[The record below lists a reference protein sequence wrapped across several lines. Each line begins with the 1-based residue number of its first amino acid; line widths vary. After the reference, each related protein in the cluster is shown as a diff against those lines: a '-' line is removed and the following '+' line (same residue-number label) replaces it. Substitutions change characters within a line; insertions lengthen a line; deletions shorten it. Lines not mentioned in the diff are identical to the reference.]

1 MYRLPACCFLL
12 IAFFSCSHPQTET
25 GTDSTTDLQDRNEI
39 VRQFIYGL
47 WSLDSGNLLTN
58 EGFLF
63 SADGRLDFIASEF
76 SGTWE
81 LPSTDTMLIKWAD
94 YNEEKITTYR
104 IDSLSDSRMFLSD
117 GKKNLKLRRVPFGV
131 NKTETVL
138 NGFAG
143 TLTSGETKDYDITL
157 PSVKKIRIR
166 LKSENVKIKF
176 SMYDGTKE
184 IASNIQDWTGIVI
197 RGGKYK
203 VSVILPHERISES
216 VDFDLKVMSY

>member
-1 MYRLPACCFLL
+1 MFRLPACCFLL

-25 GTDSTTDLQDRNEI
+25 ISDKTTDLQDTNEI

-63 SADGRLDFIASEF
+63 GADGRLDFIASEF

-81 LPSTDTMLIKWAD
+81 LTASDTMLIKWAD
-94 YNEEKITTYR
+94 YNTEKITTYK
-104 IDSLSDSRMFLSD
+104 IDSLSDSRMILTD
-117 GKKNLKLRRVPFGV
+117 GKKNLLLRRVPFGV
-131 NKTETVL
+131 NQTETVL

-143 TLTSGETKDYDITL
+143 TLTTGQTKDYEINL

-166 LKSENVKIKF
+166 LKSENVKVGF
-176 SMYDGTKE
+176 TMFDEEKE
-184 IASNIQDWTGIVI
+184 IATNIQDWTGIVI

-203 VSVILPHERISES
+203 VSVILPREKISES
-216 VDFDLKVMSY
+216 VDFDLKVIAY